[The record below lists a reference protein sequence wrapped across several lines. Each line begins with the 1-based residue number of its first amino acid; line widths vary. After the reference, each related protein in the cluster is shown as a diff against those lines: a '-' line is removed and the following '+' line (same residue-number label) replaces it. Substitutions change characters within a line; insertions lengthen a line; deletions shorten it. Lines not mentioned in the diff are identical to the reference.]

1 MENFVKHG
9 EVLQDWKNSRGI
21 KNFYKH
27 EKL

>member
-1 MENFVKHG
+1 MENVVKHG